1 MNCTGD
7 RMSKID
13 GLASVL
19 ICGAGHSGST
29 LLGMILGS
37 HSRAFYMGE
46 GGKARYLGDPTK
58 PLRKRVCKICGEDCP
73 VWSGF
78 AWDGNAPLHPAVAAH
93 VGRPVIVDST
103 KDEAWIEARA
113 AETVAAGGKAVLV
126 LLGRDGRAVVNSRI
140 RKYPDRDPAEQIQ
153 DWIGKME
160 SSEALFDR
168 FAGPKMRV
176 RYEQLATSTE
186 AVAQALC
193 ALIGIAY
200 EPDMLRFAETPHHVL
215 GGNSGTQFI
224 VAREQLDDPDEAFVS
239 LNGRTRDYYENH
251 SGGIELDLRWRE
263 ELSAPHLAL
272 FEHLA
277 SRANEAFKW
286 EE

>member
-1 MNCTGD
+1 MNTVN
-7 RMSKID
+7 

-46 GGKARYLGDPTK
+46 GGKARYLGDPDK

-78 AWDGNAPLHPAVAAH
+78 VWDRTEPLHPAVAAH

-113 AETVAAGGKAVLV
+113 AETEAAGGKAVLV

-140 RKYPDRDPAEQIQ
+140 RKYPDRDPEGHVR

-168 FAGPKMRV
+168 FRGPKMRV
-176 RYEQLATSTE
+176 RYEELATSTE

-193 ALIGIAY
+193 ALIGIPY
-200 EPDMLRFAETPHHVL
+200 EPAMLRFADVPQHVL

-224 VAREQLDDPDEAFVS
+224 VAREQLADPDEAFVS

-272 FEHLA
+272 FERLA